1 MSIPL
6 LTPTSFKSDPQ
17 NKLFLGIAPLHHET
31 TFTQKTNHNQAS
43 GFMPALFAIYKI
55 INNSV
60 LSDDLANVDLEVID
74 NNALE
79 KENLLYHHSVNDVLD

>member
-1 MSIPL
+1 
-6 LTPTSFKSDPQ
+6 
-17 NKLFLGIAPLHHET
+17 
-31 TFTQKTNHNQAS
+31 
-43 GFMPALFAIYKI
+43 MPALFAIYKI